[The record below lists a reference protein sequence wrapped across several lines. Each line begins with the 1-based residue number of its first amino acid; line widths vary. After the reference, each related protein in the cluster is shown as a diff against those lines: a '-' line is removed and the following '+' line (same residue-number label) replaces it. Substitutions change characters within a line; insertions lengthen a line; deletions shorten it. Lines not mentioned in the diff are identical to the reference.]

1 MAVLDGYLSGP
12 LYHRAAYA
20 AQQLLA
26 LTEMMA
32 WREGTHVAHTL
43 HLAELI
49 AAFSREVVQAAT
61 GQTPT
66 RGCDAAGAGGP
77 DVPPAA

>member
-43 HLAELI
+43 HLAELFRL
-49 AAFSREVVQAAT
+49 ADQAGLLADPELAT
-61 GQTPT
+61 RRMKAVLAL
-66 RGCDAAGAGGP
+66 RGIEA
-77 DVPPAA
+77 